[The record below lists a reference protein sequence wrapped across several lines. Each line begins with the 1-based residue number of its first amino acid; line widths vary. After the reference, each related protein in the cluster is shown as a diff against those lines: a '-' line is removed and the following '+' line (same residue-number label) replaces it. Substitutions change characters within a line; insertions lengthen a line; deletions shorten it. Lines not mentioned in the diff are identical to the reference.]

1 MKYYYNKQ
9 VNGSFDVVVDKVKN
23 LLQNE
28 GFNEIAQDVSNKLK
42 NVIDNL

>member
-9 VNGSFDVVVDKVKN
+9 ENGSFDVVLDKVKN

>member
-9 VNGSFDVVVDKVKN
+9 ENESFDVVVDKVKN